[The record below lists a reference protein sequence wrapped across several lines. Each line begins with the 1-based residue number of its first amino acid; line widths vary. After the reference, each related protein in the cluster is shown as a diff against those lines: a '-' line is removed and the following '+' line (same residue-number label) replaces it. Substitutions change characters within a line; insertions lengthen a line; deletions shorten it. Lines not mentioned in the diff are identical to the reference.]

1 MVCCEMIINEINK
14 LLNNFEN
21 ISGFM
26 NTNITLSNY
35 GLFVTKGVDA
45 LQISIVEK
53 RGLYNCEDDIFHIKL
68 LTATNDSDLGKNGP
82 QYEFWDTM
90 NYIIRRKATLEE
102 IVTILIKTC
111 SKINAMYKV
120 LHIQRVNKPALLD
133 SSDLLFSLQG
143 LRHCAIEYNP
153 KTGGV
158 KIISHCKT
166 NKCKLL

>member
-1 MVCCEMIINEINK
+1 MVIDEIK
-14 LLNNFEN
+14 KFLNNFEN
-21 ISGFM
+21 ISGFT
-26 NTNITLSNY
+26 NTGIILSNY
-35 GLFVTKGVDA
+35 GLFVSKGLDA

-68 LTATNDSDLGKNGP
+68 LTETDISDSEENEK

-90 NYIIRRKATLEE
+90 NYLIRRKATLEE
-102 IVTILIKTC
+102 IVTILVKAC
-111 SKINAMYKV
+111 SKINVMYKV
-120 LHIQRVNKPALLD
+120 LHIQRIHKPALLD
-133 SSDLLFSLQG
+133 SVDLLFSLQG